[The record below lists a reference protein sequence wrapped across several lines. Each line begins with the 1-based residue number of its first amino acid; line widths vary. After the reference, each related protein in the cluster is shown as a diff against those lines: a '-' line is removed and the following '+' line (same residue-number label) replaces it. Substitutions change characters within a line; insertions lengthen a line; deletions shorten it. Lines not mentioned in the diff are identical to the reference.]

1 MAADL
6 AYNGN
11 NKTIESLLNNAVE
24 RIVRLKHPRKIIES
38 YNGDLNDYIVLICN
52 IFAWIDTQLTKENLT
67 IHEYQAFHS
76 IVETL
81 IYENGVYKR
90 LDYNDETQTL
100 NLLEDLSKTAEKV
113 LLHGG
118 VLQVIKDGM
127 DIIEEIQHL
136 LNLNNSAINDLLKE
150 CTFIGGNSSSEY
162 GYDYLKTHMDE
173 LATFKCGIIHDENHD
188 EAGQFGGEGDEQLN
202 RIKCALSTG
211 DGFESHIHDKILIC
225 LVNVISDYIS
235 LFVDTE
241 IKQDKDSHE
250 YIYTHKELTNMKPY
264 LFNLHNNR
272 KISEFYKYCYYKPTE
287 VEQVV
292 EDEPLNDPRY
302 DGTSTVCSL
311 NIKYINE
318 IVGLERLINCRHL
331 LYRINSMFIEYT
343 HKNMYNEY
351 KLKAQMLNTFSES
364 ANELELTNDRDNL
377 KQLIVLC
384 KSGNK
389 KANISDL
396 LQKIYRKAHQFEIIS
411 KYTTTYFK
419 EKATALDYK
428 KALHLLKIGIS
439 GLILLILEN
448 KFVSS
453 QQNSISVEIDG
464 KLISVNFETSFASP
478 FFAAIEHEMKMISFI
493 IDRNFYEMYTTTNFR
508 EFVNDLEC
516 ELNDDFY
523 INNQDKEASYY
534 NNLTVRETFRIAN
547 HIVFITLNAINMGQ
561 YYIQNSANFQK
572 LCASTFRLSSILTHY
587 LCGGKLLTEGVIS
600 NNWDG
605 DRIIINANPGTTWL
619 HNELKQ
625 ILLNILSL
633 NDYNIT
639 LKKAILFSII
649 YINHWIRGDF
659 HLELSEEELKIQGR
673 DVNLLYENDTLY
685 GFLGVRIPT
694 DNLIRGNQLETYIEF
709 CKFSSGVYTQ
719 SGLSYSTENNT
730 KEIAFP
736 VNLNTIL
743 NNGELDISL
752 NKYAKLY
759 EKLTAYEFSY
769 HLEKQSD

>member
-24 RIVRLKHPRKIIES
+24 RIIRLKHPRKIIES

-52 IFAWIDTQLTKENLT
+52 IFAWIDTQLTKEHLSIN
-67 IHEYQAFHS
+67 EYQSFHS

-90 LDYNDETQTL
+90 LDYNDEYQTL
-100 NLLEDLSKTAEKV
+100 NLIEDLCKTAEKV

-118 VLQVIKDGM
+118 VLQVVKDGI
-127 DIIEEIQHL
+127 DIIEEIQNHIKNKTQNVFDEL
-136 LNLNNSAINDLLKE
+136 DTCYYINGEGSND
-150 CTFIGGNSSSEY
+150 Y
-162 GYDYLKTHMDE
+162 GYKYLIKHMDE
-173 LATFKCGIIHDENHD
+173 LATFQCGIIHDENHD
-188 EAGQFGGEGDEQLN
+188 EAGLFGGESDEQIG
-202 RIKCALSTG
+202 RIKAALTG
-211 DGFESHIHDKILIC
+211 DGETSEHDKLLIC
-225 LVNVISDYIS
+225 LINVISDYAN
-235 LFVDTE
+235 LFIARTIETNDDGEQTIVYTE
-241 IKQDKDSHE
+241 
-250 YIYTHKELTNMKPY
+250 LANMKKY
-264 LFNLHNNR
+264 AFLLHNNR
-272 KISEFYKYCYYKPTE
+272 NLSEFYKYCYNAD
-287 VEQVV
+287 
-292 EDEPLNDPRY
+292 DENDPRINS
-302 DGTSTVCSL
+302 DIVSEGT
-311 NIKYINE
+311 IKSSNLKSSYINE
-318 IVGLERLINCRHL
+318 LVNLDRLINCRHL
-331 LYRINSMFIEYT
+331 MYRINAMFVEYN
-343 HKNMYNEY
+343 HKNVGNIH
-351 KLKAQMLNTFSES
+351 KIKAQMLNTFAES
-364 ANELELTNDRDNL
+364 ANELDLTNDRDNL

-389 KANISDL
+389 RANIPDL
-396 LQKIYRKAHQFEIIS
+396 LQKIYRKAHQFEIITR
-411 KYTTTYFK
+411 YTTTYSNS
-419 EKATALDYK
+419 ESTALDYK

-439 GLILLILEN
+439 GLIMLIMEG

-453 QQNSISVEIDG
+453 QQNSISVEVDG
-464 KLISVNFETSFASP
+464 KLISVNFETTFASP

-493 IDRNFYEMYTTTNFR
+493 IDRDFYDMYSTTDFR

-561 YYIQNSANFQK
+561 YYIQSSANFQK

-605 DRIIINANPGTTWL
+605 DRIIINSNPGSTWL

-639 LKKAILFSII
+639 LKKAILFTIV
-649 YINHWIRGDF
+649 YINHWIKGDF
-659 HLELSEEELKIQGR
+659 HLELSETELEIHGR
-673 DVNLLYENDTLY
+673 DINLLYENDSVY

-694 DNLIRGNQLETYIEF
+694 TECIKSTQLETYIEF
-709 CKFSSGVYTQ
+709 CKFSSGINTQ
-719 SGLSYSTENNT
+719 SGLSYSTENVGEEGFKFNIKLEDELLENT
-730 KEIAFP
+730 K
-736 VNLNTIL
+736 
-743 NNGELDISL
+743 L

-759 EKLTAYEFSY
+759 EKLTAFPFKYSKE
-769 HLEKQSD
+769 